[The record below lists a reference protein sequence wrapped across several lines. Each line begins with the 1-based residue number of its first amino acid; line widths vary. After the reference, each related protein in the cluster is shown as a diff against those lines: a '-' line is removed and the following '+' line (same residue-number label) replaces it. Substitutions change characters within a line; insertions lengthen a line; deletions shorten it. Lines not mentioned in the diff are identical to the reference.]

1 MQACRMPL
9 VFMID
14 ILLFCAVVLWLCQC
28 QTIPG
33 VDDGQVLVADFSLRC
48 AQGEHVMYG
57 GVAFAFMGLYV
68 FGIPLAILM
77 VLKKNR
83 KHLYDVNSPK
93 HEEVLYSLGGL
104 YSQYEERYW
113 WFEIAI
119 IIHKMF
125 MT

>member
-1 MQACRMPL
+1 
-9 VFMID
+9 
-14 ILLFCAVVLWLCQC
+14 
-28 QTIPG
+28 
-33 VDDGQVLVADFSLRC
+33 
-48 AQGEHVMYG
+48 
-57 GVAFAFMGLYV
+57 
-68 FGIPLAILM
+68 M

-104 YSQYEERYW
+104 YSQYEERFW